1 MMSADSWAASVV
13 LFAVA
18 VAMVGATF
26 DSPRRLWWIVA
37 AAVFAAPLV
46 VRVWVVAFRR
56 VA

>member
-1 MMSADSWAASVV
+1 MSADSWAASVV

-18 VAMVGATF
+18 VPMVGATF

-46 VRVWVVAFRR
+46 VRVWVVAFRW